1 MEAGRC
7 KSAGNIAPAPKA
19 GKVLARNLLV
29 AEAMGTASDAL
40 RGLEIPRSDV
50 STNAVLSKT
59 YRRALKQ
66 RFLDRDM
73 IVSSSPFNHRPDND
87 RSATR

>member
-29 AEAMGTASDAL
+29 AEATFNFLWYGVVMPPWGYVTVPFFTKYQRVGARFSTAITEHFFA
-40 RGLEIPRSDV
+40 
-50 STNAVLSKT
+50 
-59 YRRALKQ
+59 RR
-66 RFLDRDM
+66 
-73 IVSSSPFNHRPDND
+73 
-87 RSATR
+87 